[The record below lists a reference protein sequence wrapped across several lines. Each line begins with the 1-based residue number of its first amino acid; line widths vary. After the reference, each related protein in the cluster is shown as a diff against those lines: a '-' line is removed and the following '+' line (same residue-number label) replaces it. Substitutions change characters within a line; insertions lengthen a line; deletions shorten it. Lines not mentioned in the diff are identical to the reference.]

1 MGKKPFLYTNTRFSS
16 AESPIS
22 LVLLYSRL
30 YISFTKKEN
39 SLRFKHKTFFLW
51 RFIDYNSFMQNLV
64 QTYNHNKHLIKDFL
78 LSSLKQTNLNLDQE
92 ELTSNLF
99 KIFPSLELVYTS
111 DKEYIQNSDN
121 IYRDKKDSLTQAY
134 DRKYLVHKTNDAFC
148 FHEPYLSTATDHLC
162 ITIVCKT
169 DTGYVF
175 LDFRVRSL
183 LERFD
188 LIQTKKG
195 MNLVNKIAYASIGG
209 GLLFFSLFLV
219 VYSFYDFAG
228 YIFGDKSLSLE
239 TVFKPIIALT
249 LGLAVYDLGKT
260 ILDEEVLPRTH
271 HKSEGF
277 NAKTLLKF
285 SVSIIIALLIESL
298 LVVFK
303 ISLIDYQG
311 LPNAAILIAS
321 VSLLILVFA
330 IFIYLTKK
338 SE

>member
-1 MGKKPFLYTNTRFSS
+1 
-16 AESPIS
+16 
-22 LVLLYSRL
+22 
-30 YISFTKKEN
+30 
-39 SLRFKHKTFFLW
+39 
-51 RFIDYNSFMQNLV
+51 MQNLV
-64 QTYNHNKHLIKDFL
+64 QTYNHNKDLIQKFL
-78 LSSLKQTNLNLDQE
+78 QSSLKQTNLNQNPEDLVAT
-92 ELTSNLF
+92 LY

-111 DKEYIQNSDN
+111 DKEYQQNSDN
-121 IYRDKKDSLTQAY
+121 IYRNKQEKLLHSFG
-134 DRKYLVHKTNDAFC
+134 RKYLVNDTDEAF
-148 FHEPYLSTATDHLC
+148 FFNDPYLSTATDHLC
-162 ITIVCKT
+162 ITVVCKT
-169 DTGYVF
+169 EEGYLF
-175 LDFRVRSL
+175 LDFRVRFL

-188 LIQTKKG
+188 LIQTKRG

-209 GLLFFSLFLV
+209 GLLFFSFFLIL
-219 VYSFYDFAG
+219 YGFYDFTG
-228 YIFGDKSLSLE
+228 YIFGSKEMSLE

-303 ISLIDYQG
+303 ISLIDYKDLMYG
-311 LPNAAILIAS
+311 ATLIVAIS
-321 VSLLILVFA
+321 FLILVFSV
-330 IFIYLTKK
+330 FIYLTKK